1 MNTPRIPRS
10 LGVVLALTW
19 LLQSTTATPP
29 PAFADPC
36 PDVQVL
42 FARGTDEA
50 IGVGETGQAFV
61 DALRP
66 RIGERSMEVYA
77 VDYPAT
83 NDWPTGI
90 QGIRD
95 ATAHIEATA
104 ANCPKTKMVLG
115 GFSQGA
121 AVMGFST
128 ANVIPDGVEGVDIPR
143 PMPPEVADHVA
154 AVVLF
159 GTPNERAMNFLGQP
173 PVVIGPAY
181 TGKTIQL
188 CTPEDPVCSEG
199 MNFAAHAPGAYDGI
213 VDEGAAY
220 AANRL

>member
-1 MNTPRIPRS
+1 LPERP
-10 LGVVLALTW
+10 
-19 LLQSTTATPP
+19 
-29 PAFADPC
+29 
-36 PDVQVL
+36 
-42 FARGTDEA
+42 
-50 IGVGETGQAFV
+50 V
-61 DALRP
+61 D
-66 RIGERSMEVYA
+66 VYA
-77 VDYPAT
+77 IDYPAT

-128 ANVIPDGVEGVDIPR
+128 ASVIPDGVEGVDIPR

-159 GTPNERAMNFLGQP
+159 GTPNDRAMNFLGQP
-173 PVVIGPAY
+173 PLVIGPAY
-181 TGKTIQL
+181 TAKTIQL
-188 CTPEDPVCSEG
+188 CALEDPICSEG
-199 MNFAAHAPGAYDGI
+199 LNFSAHAPGAYDGI
-213 VDEGAAY
+213 ADEGAAY